1 MTPMHHEGCTRRR
14 PTTDFV
20 KCTYLDD
27 VHMNGATN
35 RGDRAH
41 ERDDKVGHEVN
52 IGCLSEQDTPE

>member
-27 VHMNGATN
+27 VHTNGATN
-35 RGDRAH
+35 RG
-41 ERDDKVGHEVN
+41 
-52 IGCLSEQDTPE
+52 